1 MADTM
6 TNEQIMSEFEEL
18 FGSGDK
24 PDEEETTTPEETS
37 EETDNTPE
45 EQTTEEESKED
56 ETDESGE
63 DEEDAS
69 KDESEAQK
77 ETKPSSKSSQ
87 SKQNYAFAEQ
97 RLQIKQNEKFM
108 RSLGKLI
115 GFDDNASIEDIQNKI
130 KEVLIEKE
138 AKDNNISVELAQ
150 RLDRAEELIQENDR
164 IKLEKKVQEDF
175 SDLID
180 KHNLDE
186 EAINEFTTYLLDNGK
201 NPLVDRNVDIES
213 EYLKL
218 HYQDMVNQ
226 AVADALAKEEA
237 RRKKVEDKAP
247 SSVSKAPGDKSESK
261 ISSVKDLDDV
271 FANVDL

>member
-18 FGSGDK
+18 FGSSDK
-24 PDEEETTTPEETS
+24 PDEEETTAPEETS

-45 EQTTEEESKED
+45 EETAEETTEESEESEEQAED
-56 ETDESGE
+56 E
-63 DEEDAS
+63 S
-69 KDESEAQK
+69 KDESDSHQK
-77 ETKPSSKSSQ
+77 TQPATKQ

-115 GFDDNASIEDIQNKI
+115 GFDDSASIEDIQNKI

-138 AKDNNISVELAQ
+138 AKENNISVDLAK
-150 RLDRAEELIQENDR
+150 RLDKAEEILQENDR

-180 KHNLDE
+180 KYNLNE
-186 EAINEFTTYLLDNGK
+186 ESLNEFTTYLMDSGR
-201 NPLVDRNVDIES
+201 NPLLDRTVDIES

-218 HYQDMVNQ
+218 HYDDLVQ
-226 AVADALAKEEA
+226 AAVKEALAKEA
-237 RRKKVEDKAP
+237 TRKKKVEEKAASGAPKGVSDKEDKA
-247 SSVSKAPGDKSESK
+247 VD
-261 ISSVKDLDDV
+261 SVKDLDDL
-271 FANVDL
+271 FNSMDL

>member
-18 FGSGDK
+18 FGSSDK

-37 EETDNTPE
+37 EEPDDTPE
-45 EQTTEEESKED
+45 EETADETTEESEESEEQAED
-56 ETDESGE
+56 E
-63 DEEDAS
+63 S
-69 KDESEAQK
+69 KDESDSHQK
-77 ETKPSSKSSQ
+77 TQPATKQ

-115 GFDDNASIEDIQNKI
+115 GFDDSASIEDIQNKI

-218 HYQDMVNQ
+218 HYQDMVDQ

-261 ISSVKDLDDV
+261 ISSVKELDDL